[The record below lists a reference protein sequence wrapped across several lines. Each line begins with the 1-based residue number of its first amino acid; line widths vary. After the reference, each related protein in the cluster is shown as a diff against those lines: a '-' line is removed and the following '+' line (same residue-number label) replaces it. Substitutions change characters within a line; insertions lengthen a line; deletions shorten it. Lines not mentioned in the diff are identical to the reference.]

1 MSFSTFK
8 LLLFFHRAK
17 HWTTFGPLFFAKRP
31 KGVISSSS
39 IYYYHFF
46 VIFSSTEFQPF
57 FMHNKYVLIFLL
69 AFNLVSF
76 FPLYLKRSVADTSKF
91 SVLQKKKMYKTKLT
105 KWHNVL
111 KPTESELQMKICLLT
126 LYLNYFHEKK
136 LLFGRTLKKLF
147 LIFFISSAA

>member
-8 LLLFFHRAK
+8 LHFFFHQAK
-17 HWTTFGPLFFAKRP
+17 HWTTFGPLFFARRP

-69 AFNLVSF
+69 AFDLVSF
-76 FPLYLKRSVADTSKF
+76 FSLCLKRSVADISKF
-91 SVLQKKKMYKTKLT
+91 SVLQKKKMSKAKST

-136 LLFGRTLKKLF
+136 AFVWKDVKETF
-147 LIFFISSAA
+147 

>member
-1 MSFSTFK
+1 MGFIVKKVAVSFRLFVIETQASVRCLEIIPSLEEKSTKLNNKKLLTCSILSFSTFK

-105 KWHNVL
+105 K
-111 KPTESELQMKICLLT
+111 
-126 LYLNYFHEKK
+126 
-136 LLFGRTLKKLF
+136 
-147 LIFFISSAA
+147 